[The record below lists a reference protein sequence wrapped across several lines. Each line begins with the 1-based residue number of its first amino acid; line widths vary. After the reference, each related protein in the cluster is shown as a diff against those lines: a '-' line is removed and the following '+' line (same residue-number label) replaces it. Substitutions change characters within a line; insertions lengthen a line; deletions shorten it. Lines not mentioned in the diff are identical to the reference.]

1 MRTPKENMT
10 KKIVLA
16 TFALVI
22 FTLALIAVNSA
33 VRAPLQRSRTISNAG
48 SVVTIGVG
56 IYWDNECTRR
66 VSVVDWG
73 ALEPG
78 SNKSVAVY
86 IQNEGSSLAGLTMYT
101 SNWNPPDASNYV
113 VLSWNRE
120 GYSAGIAE
128 VVQAT
133 FTLSVSA
140 EIAGITTFG
149 FDIIITASTQ

>member
-1 MRTPKENMT
+1 MHTPKKNTT

-22 FTLALIAVNSA
+22 FTLAFIAANSA
-33 VRAPLQRSRTISNAG
+33 VRAPFQRSRTISNAG

-56 IYWDNECTRR
+56 IYWDRECTSR
-66 VSVVDWG
+66 VSVIDWG

-78 SNKSVAVY
+78 SDRSVAVY
-86 IQNEGSSLAGLTMYT
+86 IRNEGSSPAGLTMHT
-101 SNWNPPDASNYV
+101 ANWNPPDASKYV

-128 VVQAT
+128 VIQAT
-133 FTLSVSA
+133 FTLSISA
-140 EIAGITTFG
+140 DIAGITTFG